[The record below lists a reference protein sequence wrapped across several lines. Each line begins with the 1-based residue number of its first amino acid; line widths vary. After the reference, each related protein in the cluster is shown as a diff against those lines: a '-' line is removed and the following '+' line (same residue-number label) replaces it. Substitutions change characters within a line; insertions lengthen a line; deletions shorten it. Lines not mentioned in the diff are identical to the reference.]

1 MEEGRSAR
9 LTPLE
14 PSPAALL
21 SAPAPPAGTLLPLP
35 GRHLLGDFPRH
46 LREGA
51 NETLGVGIDPRR
63 RPGDARSKT
72 PGLPGARESGTA
84 VPDKRTKAVP
94 RDEPR
99 DHPPSAFYNF
109 HGTF

>member
-1 MEEGRSAR
+1 MVRSAH
-9 LTPLE
+9 PLR
-14 PSPAALL
+14 AILL
-21 SAPAPPAGTLLPLP
+21 FSLPPPAGTLLPLP

-72 PGLPGARESGTA
+72 PGLPGARERHRSS
-84 VPDKRTKAVP
+84 R
-94 RDEPR
+94 
-99 DHPPSAFYNF
+99 
-109 HGTF
+109 